1 VIIDRAKGSYL
12 YINGEAFRDL
22 SFGSGV
28 HLFGHSP
35 KFITNTMLKEIQL
48 QTTTQKNTQNI
59 VEFEKLFKEL
69 SNYENTLICSTGAE
83 GVIKALRI
91 ARVNSK
97 SKKVAVFKKAWHGM
111 VDDTLEEYQDALSQ
125 HDTVFIERDLNS
137 IHNLDEN
144 IGIVIVEPIPQRY
157 PCLDSKFLSSLSKIC
172 KQKGIIL
179 ISDEIISG
187 FRLKY
192 EIDSDIKVFG
202 KAISG
207 GLPISVIAYK
217 DWLNKNFPTGGT
229 FSGNNLSVSCALATL
244 KNIKKNNI
252 NYLYEL
258 GDTLR
263 YILNKNKVRCVG
275 VGGVTRLLGIANNNL
290 SNLLYSGKILF
301 PKNKIIYN
309 AYNEKVNEV
318 IEYGEKI
325 SEAYHKI

>member
-1 VIIDRAKGSYL
+1 MIIDRAKGSYL

-35 KFITNTMLKEIQL
+35 KFIVDTVLKEVQL

-59 VEFEKLFKEL
+59 LKFEKLFKEL

-83 GVIKALRI
+83 GIIKALRI

-137 IHNLDEN
+137 IRNLDEN

-157 PCLDSKFLSSLSKIC
+157 PCLDSQFLSTLSEIC

-207 GLPISVIAYK
+207 GVPISVIAYK
-217 DWLNKNFPTGGT
+217 DCLNNNFPTGGT
-229 FSGNNLSVSCALATL
+229 FSGNNLSVSCGLATL
-244 KNIKKNNI
+244 KHIKNSNIK
-252 NYLYEL
+252 YLYEL

-263 YILNKNKVRCVG
+263 YVLNKNKVRCIG
-275 VGGVTRLLGIANNNL
+275 VGGVTKVLGINNNKL
-290 SNLLYSGKILF
+290 SNLLYDDKILF

-309 AYNEKVNEV
+309 AYSEKLIEV

-325 SEAYHKI
+325 SEAYHKV